1 MPVSAV
7 YHVRRMCGGA
17 QSHELLCDDD
27 RSYVVKFK
35 NNPQHKRI
43 LANEMIATRLAEKIG
58 LPVASAEIIEVEE
71 EFAAA
76 CPHLTI
82 QLDDRT
88 VRCEAGLSFGSRFIH
103 AYAGPLR
110 TLTAAQLADVSNL
123 KSFVGMLAF
132 DKWVGNTDRREALFW
147 RASDTGRYTATFV
160 DQGHCFN
167 GGAWNFPDAPRQGA
181 YDCELVYLDVN
192 GWHCFEPWL
201 TRIETISDD
210 AVWACAQDVPPEW
223 YDGNDLELE
232 MLIHTLLRR
241 REQVRE
247 LICSFHKSSS
257 VPFPA
262 WSSPVP
268 VPGRKVAQT
277 GAAN

>member
-1 MPVSAV
+1 MNVVSSYDFRLVILSIAI
-7 YHVRRMCGGA
+7 A
-17 QSHELLCDDD
+17 PLA
-27 RSYVVKFK
+27 SYVALD
-35 NNPQHKRI
+35 
-43 LANEMIATRLAEKIG
+43 LARRTQAATGRSRLLWLAAGSVTMG
-58 LPVASAEIIEVEE
+58 LGIWSM
-71 EFAAA
+71 
-76 CPHLTI
+76 H
-82 QLDDRT
+82 
-88 VRCEAGLSFGSRFIH
+88 FI
-103 AYAGPLR
+103 
-110 TLTAAQLADVSNL
+110 
-123 KSFVGMLAF
+123 GMLAF

-147 RASDTGRYTATFV
+147 RASDTGRYTATFI

-201 TRIETISDD
+201 TRIETIRDD
-210 AVWACAQDVPPEW
+210 GVWACAQDVPPEW

-247 LICSFHKSSS
+247 LICRFHKSSS
-257 VPFPA
+257 DPFPA

-268 VPGRKVAQT
+268 VPGRKVAQP